1 VLVDSAIQGLHQR
14 NRFLAGLPQ
23 VLKMA
28 NELGNKLMSTIS
40 LDDLSKLI
48 APPTI
53 INGSIT
59 SERSYAA
66 VTLPMSRMKV
76 IAAKSG
82 TKLNDVLIAVACGG
96 LRGYLLEQGALLRNR
111 LQHSC
116 PSTRSGRYVR

>member
-1 VLVDSAIQGLHQR
+1 
-14 NRFLAGLPQ
+14 
-23 VLKMA
+23 MA

-53 INGSIT
+53 INGSIS

-66 VTLPMSRMKV
+66 VTLPMSRMKAIV
-76 IAAKSG
+76 AKSG
-82 TKLNDVLIAVACGG
+82 TKLNDVVLAVASGV
-96 LRGYLLEQGALLRNR
+96 LRGGTFWSKARSLRNR

-116 PSTRSGRYVR
+116 PYRPEKRAIRPLATRLWA